1 MQIFWVKRT
10 KLGGKWKVFFFAYN
24 RISTIV
30 AENEKDQIELFEN
43 LITEHF
49 TFSAHAAL
57 LINLVLMHFSRT

>member
-1 MQIFWVKRT
+1 VKS
-10 KLGGKWKVFFFAYN
+10 FFFAYN

-57 LINLVLMHFSRT
+57 LINLVL